1 MIENENLYFLQGGK
15 EMGQLFREKNWELTS
30 MGPATGWPQ
39 SLRTTLDIMLHSLF
53 PMFLFWGDEHIC
65 FYNDAY
71 RPSLGNQG
79 KHPSILGQ
87 RAEEAWPEIWSDIQ
101 PMIDKVMTSSE
112 AVWHEDRL
120 LPIFRNGQMENV
132 YWTFCNSSVR
142 NGAGIPMGVLVV
154 CRETT
159 EQVKT
164 QEQLA
169 DSEQRFRELADQS
182 PMWIWMTDVQI
193 NIKYANPELLEFIG
207 IKKVSDFTGQVWK
220 DNVHPEDIEIVN
232 KGFGNA
238 VEKSTDFSID
248 FRIRKASTGIYEWFT
263 IKGVPRFERKTLTGF
278 IGTGMNIHR
287 QKTFSEQ
294 LRKEVQMRTKEL
306 VDINEELEIA
316 NKELQAFTY
325 ISSHDLQEPLRKIQT
340 FSSLL
345 LDNEF
350 KRLSEKGKDQF
361 ERMASAAKRMQVL
374 INDLLAYSRLEMED
388 RKFETMDL
396 SQIFEKVKADL
407 SDEIEQK
414 DAIVELVNSCKIDI
428 VHFQFRQLLYNLI
441 SNSLKYSREGRSPVI
456 RIESDI
462 VDPSQLPQKVTLP
475 ATEYVKVRITDNGIG
490 FDNAYSEKI
499 FEVFQRLHGREKYK
513 GTGVGLAIA
522 KKIVENHK
530 GFIKAKGT
538 PDNGASFEIF
548 IPQNHSLA

>member
-1 MIENENLYFLQGGK
+1 MIENDNLYFLQGGK
-15 EMGQLFREKNWELTS
+15 EMGKLFREKNWELTLL
-30 MGPATGWPQ
+30 GPATGWPQ
-39 SLRTTLDIMLHSLF
+39 SLRTTLDIMLHSLS
-53 PMFLFWGDEHIC
+53 PMFLFWGDDHIC

-71 RPSLGNQG
+71 RPSLGIQG

-101 PMIDKVMTSSE
+101 PMIEKVMTTGE
-112 AVWHEDRL
+112 AIWHEDRL
-120 LPIFRNGQMENV
+120 LPIFRNGQMEDV
-132 YWTFCNSSVR
+132 YWTFCYSSVR
-142 NGAGIPMGVLVV
+142 NGSGIPIGVLVV

-159 EQVKT
+159 EQLKT
-164 QEQLA
+164 QERLA
-169 DSEQRFRELADQS
+169 ESEQRFRELADKS
-182 PMWIWMTDVQI
+182 PMWIWMTDANI
-193 NIKYANPELLEFIG
+193 NIKYANPELLKFIG
-207 IKKVSDFTGQVWK
+207 VEKVSDFTGQVWR
-220 DNVHPEDIEIVN
+220 DNVHPDDIEIVN
-232 KGFGNA
+232 GGFANA
-238 VEKSTDFSID
+238 VEKSTDFTID
-248 FRIRKASTGIYEWFT
+248 FRIRKAATGIYEWFT
-263 IKGVPRFERKTLTGF
+263 IKGVPRFERKVLTGF

-294 LRKEVQMRTKEL
+294 LRKEVRMRTKEL
-306 VDINEELEIA
+306 VDINQELETA

-340 FSSLL
+340 FCSLL

-350 KRLSEKGKDQF
+350 ERLSEKGRYQF
-361 ERMASAAKRMQVL
+361 ERMASAAKRMQAL

-388 RKFETMDL
+388 RKFETMNL

-414 DAIVELVNSCKIDI
+414 NATVELVNSFEIDV

-441 SNSLKYSREGRSPVI
+441 SNSLKYSSEGKSPVI
-456 RIESDI
+456 RVESGLA
-462 VDPSQLPQKVTLP
+462 DPSELPRKDTLQ
-475 ATEYVKVRITDNGIG
+475 ALEYVKVKITDNGIG

-499 FEVFQRLHGREKYK
+499 FEVFHRLHGKEKYR

-530 GFIKAKGT
+530 GFIKAEGT
-538 PDNGASFEIF
+538 PYNGASFEIF
-548 IPQNHSLA
+548 IPKIHSSA